1 MRYKTD
7 ENNYISA
14 VFFNCYIGTCAEYT
28 GTVPTGYTSLEE
40 WASNANIE
48 AYKIVDNNLVYD
60 SARDAELQ
68 AQWAREEE
76 SCKPKIPTKTSE
88 LINDSEF
95 STESWVT
102 NEITKAVTGGT
113 VDLSGYAEKTYVD
126 AAIQQIELT
135 PGPQGEK
142 GETGAQGPKGDT
154 GEQGLQGP
162 QGEQGPKGDKGDKGD
177 TGPQGPQGETGAQGL
192 QGPKGDAGPQGET
205 GLQGPKGDTGD
216 TGPQGEKGDKG
227 DTGPQGPKGD
237 KGDKGDNTLAIYSTE
252 EQVIGTWID
261 GKPIYRLVFTTN
273 QTQWSYTHLN
283 VDKVVDLKVKGYF
296 ADILF
301 TTGRYTQTSGDMF
314 TFFINTVY
322 KLIALDIGSV
332 WQGSYDY
339 AEVCFEYTKTT
350 D

>member
-60 SARDAELQ
+60 SVRDAELQ
-68 AQWAREEE
+68 AKWAMEEE

-126 AAIQQIELT
+126 KAIQQIELT

-142 GETGAQGPKGDT
+142 GDP
-154 GEQGLQGP
+154 
-162 QGEQGPKGDKGDKGD
+162 
-177 TGPQGPQGETGAQGL
+177 GPQGPQGE
-192 QGPKGDAGPQGET
+192 
-205 GLQGPKGDTGD
+205 KGDTGN
-216 TGPQGEKGDKG
+216 TGPQGEKGE
-227 DTGPQGPKGD
+227 TGPQGPKGD
-237 KGDKGDNTLAIYSTE
+237 KGDDAQAIYSTSE
-252 EQVIGTWID
+252 TKIGTWIN
-261 GKPIYRLVFTTN
+261 GKPLYRKVITGTCPN
-273 QTQWSYTHLN
+273 APGGYTYGKGSYYIADN
-283 VDKVVDLKVKGYF
+283 VDFAMIERAWVKDTNEANGSLCPLPYVLHQQNNAVDIKHSVAGTQYVIASNLAYF
-296 ADILF
+296 NSCPF
-301 TTGRYTQTSGDMF
+301 TAIM
-314 TFFINTVY
+314 
-322 KLIALDIGSV
+322 L
-332 WQGSYDY
+332 
-339 AEVCFEYTKTT
+339 YTKTT